1 MLITSN
7 SISNTCAYLYA
18 KIVTKAVLTAFM
30 GRKECG
36 K

>member
-1 MLITSN
+1 MPTTLN

-18 KIVTKAVLTAFM
+18 KIVTKAVLMAFT
-30 GRKECG
+30 GNKECG

>member
-1 MLITSN
+1 MPTTSN
-7 SISNTCAYLYA
+7 KISNTCAYLYA
-18 KIVTKAVLTAFM
+18 KTVIKAVLTAFM